1 MINVDKRQRTE
12 FLDTYWLEILF
23 FLIGEHADQHAHQ
36 VNNDIFTSQQ
46 RFYEISGLLFDFF
59 LLLSQTI
66 DVDGIEKVLPFR

>member
-46 RFYEISGLLFDFF
+46 RFYEKSGPL
-59 LLLSQTI
+59 
-66 DVDGIEKVLPFR
+66 LPFAFVSNHRC